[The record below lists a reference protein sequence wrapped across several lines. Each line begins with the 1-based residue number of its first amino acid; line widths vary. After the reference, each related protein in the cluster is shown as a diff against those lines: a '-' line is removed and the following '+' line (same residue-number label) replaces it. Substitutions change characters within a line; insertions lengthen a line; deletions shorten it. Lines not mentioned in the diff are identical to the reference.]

1 MFLNLQKIILEWF
14 LNNQVTMKTGVMA
27 TENSALPS
35 HKYIKFSNGLKYK
48 TVILHCNNISQYF
61 LFFLYYWSNKQSW

>member
-1 MFLNLQKIILEWF
+1 
-14 LNNQVTMKTGVMA
+14 MKTGVMA

-48 TVILHCNNISQYF
+48 TVILHCNNI
-61 LFFLYYWSNKQSW
+61 